1 MITVIHPTQNEGV
14 AFESYLQTEG
24 YSHSFLKY
32 QRFGIVEP
40 KEVTLNM
47 RIGSLVDG
55 ILSEPH
61 KVNMSD
67 SLYPA
72 AKQIAYQLQQ
82 SYGDMI
88 KVFRKQVS
96 YHATMQYGG
105 FELLVKGRLDFYLD
119 NMAVIDL
126 KVTWSKDVD
135 ALIKYMGYQNQLF
148 GYCKMAN
155 VPKGYIM
162 IHSVPLKKT
171 FIREVTIGNSNEF
184 WQDAILNFGSIASTL
199 S

>member
-1 MITVIHPTQNEGV
+1 MITVTDTTKNEGV
-14 AFESYLQTEG
+14 DFGSYLQTDG

-40 KEVTLNM
+40 KESTINM

-55 ILSEPH
+55 VLSEPH
-61 KVNMSD
+61 KVDMSD

-88 KVFRKQVS
+88 KTFSKQVS

-105 FELLVKGRLDFYLD
+105 FKLPVKGRLDFLL
-119 NMAVIDL
+119 NNLAVIDL

-135 ALIKYMGYQNQLF
+135 ALIKYMGYHNQLF

-155 VPKGYIM
+155 VAKGYIM

-171 FIREVTIGNSNEF
+171 FIREIPIGNSNEF
-184 WQDAILNFGSIASTL
+184 WQDAIMNFGSVE
-199 S
+199 